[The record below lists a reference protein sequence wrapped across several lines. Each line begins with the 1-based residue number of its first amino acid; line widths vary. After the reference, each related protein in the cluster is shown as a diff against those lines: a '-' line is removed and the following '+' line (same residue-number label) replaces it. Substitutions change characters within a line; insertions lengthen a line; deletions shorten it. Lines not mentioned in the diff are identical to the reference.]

1 MSLRVEQTAGGS
13 HLVLQGVV
21 DAFKAREL
29 HQAAV
34 AAQNAGGK
42 VTVNLAEVT
51 RLDTSAIQILLALSR
66 GLQAEGRSYHLEGM
80 PPTVRENCQL
90 LGLTTL

>member
-1 MSLRVEQTAGGS
+1 MGLRLDQTAGGS

-21 DAFKAREL
+21 DVFEAREL

-34 AAQNAGGK
+34 AALNAGGE

-51 RLDTSAIQILLALSR
+51 RLDTSAIQILLALCQ
-66 GLQAEGRSYHLEGM
+66 GLQVEGRSYHLEGM
-80 PPTVRENCQL
+80 PPTVRENWQL
-90 LGLTTL
+90 LGLTAL